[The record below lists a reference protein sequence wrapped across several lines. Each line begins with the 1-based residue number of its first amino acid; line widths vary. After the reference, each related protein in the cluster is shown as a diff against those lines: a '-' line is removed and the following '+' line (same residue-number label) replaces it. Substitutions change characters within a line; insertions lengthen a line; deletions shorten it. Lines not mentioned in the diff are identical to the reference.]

1 MLAGGGKT
9 RTFWPPLGAR
19 ACVAG
24 TDSAQ
29 SGAARASLDLALMI
43 VARCLVSLSVY
54 A

>member
-1 MLAGGGKT
+1 MLAGGGKS
-9 RTFWPPLGAR
+9 RTFLGAR